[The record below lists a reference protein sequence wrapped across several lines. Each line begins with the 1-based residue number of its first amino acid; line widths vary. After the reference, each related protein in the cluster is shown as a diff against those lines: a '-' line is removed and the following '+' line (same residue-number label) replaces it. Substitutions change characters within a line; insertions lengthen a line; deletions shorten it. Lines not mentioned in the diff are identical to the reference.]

1 MADGTTYEIDIPVD
15 GSQAVAAASTLDS
28 LAQALDRARAAST
41 AAAAAVSAGQAAY
54 AGAETAAMKAAAAA
68 ERLGVAATA
77 QQGKL
82 AAALETGDTSKIEAA
97 ATKLADLEA
106 RQAAAEA
113 TSSAAAAALAE
124 QAANLDALQLAA
136 TQAADAEAALARQLD
151 AATQAEEANAAAAK
165 QAEQAT
171 ASVAK
176 AAGGGGVKLGELEG
190 AMGKLGGPAGMV
202 GQKIAGVG
210 EAFRK
215 LAALGPAGIF
225 VGLAVATVAV
235 VAGLAMATVGLLK
248 FGLANADAARSSAL
262 LSQGIAGSV
271 EGGLALD
278 KTISS
283 LGSRVPIAA
292 DELRNMASTLAKTG
306 LKGDDLSAAL
316 ETAATRAAKLKFGP
330 DFAKAMLS
338 ADFQSQRLKAN
349 VGKIF
354 GGLKIEGFLGALQKG
369 AALFDENS
377 AAAQG
382 IKVVFES
389 MFQPLV
395 DGMANAIPKMIAG
408 FLQLEIW
415 ALKGLISIQQ
425 YQPTF
430 NLIGAV
436 VSAWASSVGQS
447 FAVVSTIAGAWLTS
461 IGQSIQALQALGT
474 LGSSALSG
482 LSSAALSVRQFLLG
496 LSLVDIGMAMVKG
509 LADGITGGAAS
520 VIAAITG
527 VATGAIAAARKALDS
542 HSPSRKFRAIGGDTT
557 DGMKEGVDDGAD
569 AVQGS
574 LEAMVAP
581 PAVDAAASAPGARAG
596 SGGGTT
602 VTIGSL
608 TIQIDGA
615 GGDAKSIAEEC
626 RKAFLDLVE
635 GLAQQG
641 GGMVPNA

>member
-41 AAAAAVSAGQAAY
+41 AAAAAVAAGQAAY

-82 AAALETGDTSKIEAA
+82 AAALETGDASKIEAA

-113 TSSAAAAALAE
+113 TSSSAAAALAE
-124 QAANLDALQLAA
+124 QAANLDALQVAA
-136 TQAADAEAALARQLD
+136 TAAADAEAGLARRLD
-151 AATQAEEANAAAAK
+151 AATQAEEANARAAK
-165 QAEQAT
+165 ETEQAT
-171 ASVAK
+171 AAAGK
-176 AAGGGGVKLGELEG
+176 AASGGGVKFGELEG

-225 VGLAVATVAV
+225 VGLAVATIAV

-292 DELRNMASTLAKTG
+292 DELRSMAGTLAKTG
-306 LKGDDLSAAL
+306 LKGDELSAAL
-316 ETAATRAAKLKFGP
+316 ETAAMKAAKLKFGP

-354 GGLKIEGFLGALQKG
+354 GGLKIEGLLTALSKVGAL
-369 AALFDENS
+369 FEEDS
-377 AAAQG
+377 AAAKG
-382 IKVVFES
+382 IKAIFES
-389 MFQPLV
+389 FFQPLV
-395 DGMANAIPKMIAG
+395 DGMTNAVPKFIAG
-408 FLQLEIW
+408 FLQFEIW
-415 ALKGLISIQQ
+415 ALKGLIAIQQ
-425 YQPTF
+425 YQPIF
-430 NLIGAV
+430 NVVGAV
-436 VSAWASSVGQS
+436 IMGWMAGIGQS
-447 FAVVSTIAGAWLTS
+447 FQVAAMFISGMAMTFMMFGSLAA
-461 IGQSIQALQALGT
+461 QALQFLSDTALKVRTVLQGIS
-474 LGSSALSG
+474 LRDVG
-482 LSSAALSVRQFLLG
+482 AAIVQ
-496 LSLVDIGMAMVKG
+496 GM
-509 LADGITGGAAS
+509 ADGITSGGQA
-520 VIAAITG
+520 VIAAVTG
-527 VATGAIAAARKALDS
+527 VASAATAAAKKALGIQ
-542 HSPSRKFRAIGGDTT
+542 SPSKVFAEIGGYTSE
-557 DGMKEGVDDGAD
+557 GMAQGVDDGTD

-615 GGDAKSIAEEC
+615 GGAAKNIAEEC

-641 GGMVPNA
+641 GGMVPSA

>member
-28 LAQALDRARAAST
+28 LAQALERAGAAST

-124 QAANLDALQLAA
+124 QAANLDALQAA
-136 TQAADAEAALARQLD
+136 AAAAAEAEAGLARQLE
-151 AATQAEEANAAAAK
+151 AATQAEQANAAAAK
-165 QAEQAT
+165 QTEQAT
-171 ASVAK
+171 AAAAK

-202 GQKIAGVG
+202 GQKVAGIG

-248 FGLANADAARSSAL
+248 FGLANADAARTSAL

-271 EGGLALD
+271 AGGAKLD
-278 KTISS
+278 ATISA

-292 DELRNMASTLAKTG
+292 DELRSMAGTLAKTG
-306 LKGDDLSAAL
+306 LKGDELSAAL
-316 ETAATRAAKLKFGP
+316 ETAAVKAAKLKFGP

-338 ADFQSQRLKAN
+338 ADFQTQRLKAN

-354 GGLKIEGFLGALQKG
+354 GGLKIEGLLTALSKVGAL
-369 AALFDENS
+369 FEEDS
-377 AAAQG
+377 AAAKG
-382 IKVVFES
+382 IKAIFES
-389 MFQPLV
+389 FFQPLV
-395 DGMANAIPKMIAG
+395 DGITNAVPKFIAG
-408 FLQLEIW
+408 FLQFEIW
-415 ALKGLISIQQ
+415 ALKGLIAIQK
-425 YQPTF
+425 YQPIF
-430 NLIGAV
+430 NVVGAV
-436 VSAWASSVGQS
+436 IMGWMS
-447 FAVVSTIAGAWLTS
+447 S
-461 IGQSIQALQALGT
+461 IGQSFGFAYDIIAGTASGLVALGA
-474 LGSSALSG
+474 LGSSALAG

-542 HSPSRKFRAIGGDTT
+542 HSPSRKFRALGGDTT
-557 DGMKEGVDDGAD
+557 EGMKEGVDDGAD

-596 SGGGTT
+596 SGGGAT

-641 GGMVPNA
+641 GGMVPDA

>member
-1 MADGTTYEIDIPVD
+1 VADGTTYEIDIPVD

-41 AAAAAVSAGQAAY
+41 AAASAVTAGQAAY

-151 AATQAEEANAAAAK
+151 AATQAEEANARAAK
-165 QAEQAT
+165 ETEQAT
-171 ASVAK
+171 GAAGK
-176 AAGGGGVKLGELEG
+176 AAAGGGVKLGELEG

-316 ETAATRAAKLKFGP
+316 ETAATKAAKLKFGP

-354 GGLKIEGFLGALQKG
+354 GGLKIEGLLTALSKVGAL
-369 AALFDENS
+369 FEEDS
-377 AAAQG
+377 AAAKG
-382 IKVVFES
+382 IKAIFES
-389 MFQPLV
+389 FFQPLV
-395 DGMANAIPKMIAG
+395 DGITNAVPKFIAG
-408 FLQLEIW
+408 FLQFEIW
-415 ALKGLISIQQ
+415 ALKGLIAIQK
-425 YQPTF
+425 YQPVF
-430 NLIGAV
+430 NVVGAV
-436 VSAWASSVGQS
+436 IMGWMS
-447 FAVVSTIAGAWLTS
+447 S
-461 IGQSIQALQALGT
+461 IGQSFGFAYDIIAGTASGLVALGA
-474 LGSSALSG
+474 LGSSALAG
-482 LSSAALSVRQFLLG
+482 LSAAALSVRQFLLG

-596 SGGGTT
+596 SGGGMT

>member
-28 LAQALDRARAAST
+28 LAQALERAGAAST
-41 AAAAAVSAGQAAY
+41 AAAAAVAAGQAAY

-113 TSSAAAAALAE
+113 TSSSAAAALAE
-124 QAANLDALQLAA
+124 QAANLDALQVAA
-136 TQAADAEAALARQLD
+136 TAAADAEAGLARQLD
-151 AATQAEEANAAAAK
+151 AATQAEEANARAAK
-165 QAEQAT
+165 ETEQAT
-171 ASVAK
+171 AAAGK
-176 AAGGGGVKLGELEG
+176 AAAGGGVKFGELEG

-225 VGLAVATVAV
+225 VGLAVATIAV

-278 KTISS
+278 KTISG

-292 DELRNMASTLAKTG
+292 DELRSMASTLAKTG
-306 LKGDDLSAAL
+306 LKGDELSAAL
-316 ETAATRAAKLKFGP
+316 ETAATKAAKLKFGP

-354 GGLKIEGFLGALQKG
+354 GGLKIEGLLTALSKVGAL
-369 AALFDENS
+369 FEEDS
-377 AAAQG
+377 AAAKG
-382 IKVVFES
+382 IKAIFES
-389 MFQPLV
+389 FFQPLV
-395 DGMANAIPKMIAG
+395 DGITNAVPKFIAG
-408 FLQLEIW
+408 FLQFEIW
-415 ALKGLISIQQ
+415 ALKGLIAIQK
-425 YQPTF
+425 YQPIF
-430 NLIGAV
+430 NVVGAV
-436 VSAWASSVGQS
+436 IMGWMS
-447 FAVVSTIAGAWLTS
+447 S
-461 IGQSIQALQALGT
+461 IGQSFGFAYDIIAGTASGLVALGA
-474 LGSSALSG
+474 LGSSALAG
-482 LSSAALSVRQFLLG
+482 LSSAALSVRTFLLG

>member
-1 MADGTTYEIDIPVD
+1 MDGTTYEIDIPVD
-15 GSQAVAAASTLDS
+15 GSQAVAAASTLDT
-28 LAQALDRARAAST
+28 LAQALERAGAAS
-41 AAAAAVSAGQAAY
+41 AAAASAVAAGQAAY
-54 AGAETAAMKAAAAA
+54 AGAESAAMKAAAAA

-124 QAANLDALQLAA
+124 QAANLDALQAAA
-136 TQAADAEAALARQLD
+136 TAAAEAEAGLARQLD

-165 QAEQAT
+165 QTEAAT
-171 ASVAK
+171 AAAAK

-202 GQKIAGVG
+202 GQKVAGIG

-215 LAALGPAGIF
+215 LSALGPAGIF
-225 VGLAVATVAV
+225 VGLAVAAVAV

-248 FGLANADAARSSAL
+248 FGLANADAARTSAL

-271 EGGLALD
+271 AGGAKLD
-278 KTISS
+278 ATISA

-292 DELRNMASTLAKTG
+292 DELRSMAGTLAKTG
-306 LKGDDLSAAL
+306 LKGDELSAAL
-316 ETAATRAAKLKFGP
+316 ETAAVKAAKLKFGP

-354 GGLKIEGFLGALQKG
+354 GGLKIEGLLTALSKAG
-369 AALFDENS
+369 ALFDENS

-461 IGQSIQALQALGT
+461 IGQSIQALQALGA
-474 LGSSALSG
+474 LGGQALDG
-482 LSSAALSVRQFLLG
+482 LSAAALSVRQFLLG
-496 LSLVDIGMAMVKG
+496 LSLADVGMALVKG
-509 LADGITGGAAS
+509 LADGITAGGAA
-520 VIAAITG
+520 VVGAVTGIAS
-527 VATGAIAAARKALDS
+527 GAVAAAKAALQIK
-542 HSPSRKFRAIGGDTT
+542 SPSKVFAEIGGHTAA
-557 DGMKEGVDDGAD
+557 GMSEGVDDGAD

-581 PAVDAAASAPGARAG
+581 PAVDAAGGAGARAG

-641 GGMVPNA
+641 AGMVPDA

>member
-28 LAQALDRARAAST
+28 LAQALERAGAAST

-124 QAANLDALQLAA
+124 QAANLDALQAA
-136 TQAADAEAALARQLD
+136 AAAAAEAEAGLARQLE
-151 AATQAEEANAAAAK
+151 AATQAEQANAAAAK
-165 QAEQAT
+165 QTEQAT
-171 ASVAK
+171 AAAAK

-202 GQKIAGVG
+202 GQKVAGIG

-248 FGLANADAARSSAL
+248 FGLANADAARTSAL

-271 EGGLALD
+271 AGGAKLD
-278 KTISS
+278 ATISA

-292 DELRNMASTLAKTG
+292 DELRSMAGTLAKTG
-306 LKGDDLSAAL
+306 LKGDELSAAL
-316 ETAATRAAKLKFGP
+316 ETAAVKAAKLKFGP

-338 ADFQSQRLKAN
+338 ADFQTQRLKAN

-354 GGLKIEGFLGALQKG
+354 GGLKIEGLLTALSKVGAL
-369 AALFDENS
+369 FEEDS
-377 AAAQG
+377 AAAKG
-382 IKVVFES
+382 IKAIFES
-389 MFQPLV
+389 FFQPLV
-395 DGMANAIPKMIAG
+395 DGITNAVPKFIAG
-408 FLQLEIW
+408 FLQFEIW
-415 ALKGLISIQQ
+415 ALKGLIAIQK
-425 YQPTF
+425 YQPIF
-430 NLIGAV
+430 NVVGAV
-436 VSAWASSVGQS
+436 IMGWMS
-447 FAVVSTIAGAWLTS
+447 S
-461 IGQSIQALQALGT
+461 IGQSFGFAYDIIAGTASGLVALGA
-474 LGSSALSG
+474 LGSSALAG

-542 HSPSRKFRAIGGDTT
+542 HSPSRKFRALGGDTT
-557 DGMKEGVDDGAD
+557 EGMKEGVDDGAD

-596 SGGGTT
+596 SGGGMT

-641 GGMVPNA
+641 GGMVPDA

>member
-41 AAAAAVSAGQAAY
+41 AAASAVAAGQAAY

-124 QAANLDALQLAA
+124 QAANLDALQVAA
-136 TQAADAEAALARQLD
+136 TAAADAEAGLARQLD
-151 AATQAEEANAAAAK
+151 AATQAEEANARAAK
-165 QAEQAT
+165 ETEQAT
-171 ASVAK
+171 AAAGK
-176 AAGGGGVKLGELEG
+176 AAAGGGVKLGELEG

-316 ETAATRAAKLKFGP
+316 ETAATKAAKLKFGP

-461 IGQSIQALQALGT
+461 IGQSIQALQALGA
-474 LGSSALSG
+474 LGGQALDG
-482 LSSAALSVRQFLLG
+482 LSAAALSVRQFLLG
-496 LSLVDIGMAMVKG
+496 LSLADVGMALVKG
-509 LADGITGGAAS
+509 LADGITGGGAA
-520 VIAAITG
+520 VLAAVTG
-527 VATGAIAAARKALDS
+527 VANSAVAAAKRALGI
-542 HSPSRKFRAIGGDTT
+542 HSPSKVFAEIGGHTAE
-557 DGMKEGVDDGAD
+557 GMSVGVDAGAD

-581 PAVDAAASAPGARAG
+581 PAPAAPAGGAGAAPASA
-596 SGGGTT
+596 SGGMT
-602 VTIGSL
+602 VTIGS
-608 TIQIDGA
+608 IVFQVEGNA
-615 GGDAKSIAEEC
+615 EGGK
-626 RKAFLDLVE
+626 KAFAELVNLLE

-641 GGMVPNA
+641 GGMVPDA

>member
-28 LAQALDRARAAST
+28 LAQALDRAGAAST
-41 AAAAAVSAGQAAY
+41 AAASALSAGQVAY

-106 RQAAAEA
+106 RQAAAAA

-124 QAANLDALQLAA
+124 QAVNLDALQVAA
-136 TQAADAEAALARQLD
+136 TSAADAEATLTRQLD

-165 QAEQAT
+165 KTEQAT
-171 ASVAK
+171 AAAGK
-176 AAGGGGVKLGELEG
+176 AAAGGGVKLGELEG

-225 VGLAVATVAV
+225 VGLAVATIAV

-248 FGLANADAARSSAL
+248 FGLANADAARTSAL

-271 EGGLALD
+271 AGGAQLD
-278 KTISS
+278 ATISS

-306 LKGDDLSAAL
+306 LKGDELSAAL
-316 ETAATRAAKLKFGP
+316 ETAATKAAKLKFGP

-354 GGLKIEGFLGALQKG
+354 GGLKIEGLLTALSKVGAL
-369 AALFDENS
+369 FEEDS
-377 AAAQG
+377 AAAKG
-382 IKVVFES
+382 IKAIFES
-389 MFQPLV
+389 FFQPLV
-395 DGMANAIPKMIAG
+395 DGMTNAVPKFIAG
-408 FLQLEIW
+408 FLQFEIW
-415 ALKGLISIQQ
+415 ALKGLIAIQR
-425 YQPTF
+425 YQPVF
-430 NLIGAV
+430 DV
-436 VSAWASSVGQS
+436 VGTVVMAWLTGIGQS
-447 FAVVSTIAGAWLTS
+447 FVLIYDGAVF
-461 IGQSIQALQALGT
+461 ALG
-474 LGSSALSG
+474 G
-482 LSSAALSVRQFLLG
+482 LVAIGEGGAAALGWLSDKALEVRAFLQG
-496 LSLVDIGMAMVKG
+496 LSLADVGMAMVQG
-509 LADGITGGAAS
+509 LANGITGGGAA
-520 VIAAITG
+520 VLAAITG
-527 VATGAIAAARKALDS
+527 VAGSAIAAAKKSLGIK
-542 HSPSRKFRAIGGDTT
+542 SPSKVFAEIGGYTSE
-557 DGMKEGVDDGAD
+557 GMAQGVDDGAD

-581 PAVDAAASAPGARAG
+581 PADGAGAPAAGGARAG

-615 GGDAKSIAEEC
+615 GGDAKGIAEEC

>member
-28 LAQALDRARAAST
+28 LAQALERAGAAST
-41 AAAAAVSAGQAAY
+41 AAASAVAAGQAAY

-113 TSSAAAAALAE
+113 TSSSAAAALAE

-165 QAEQAT
+165 ETEQAT
-171 ASVAK
+171 AAAGK
-176 AAGGGGVKLGELEG
+176 AAAGGGVKFGELEG

-225 VGLAVATVAV
+225 VGLAVATIAV

-278 KTISS
+278 KTISG

-292 DELRNMASTLAKTG
+292 DELRSMASTLAKTG
-306 LKGDDLSAAL
+306 LKGDELSAAL
-316 ETAATRAAKLKFGP
+316 ETAATKAAKLKFGP

-354 GGLKIEGFLGALQKG
+354 GGLKIEGLLTALSKVGAL
-369 AALFDENS
+369 FEEDS
-377 AAAQG
+377 AAAKG
-382 IKVVFES
+382 IKAIFES
-389 MFQPLV
+389 FFQPLV
-395 DGMANAIPKMIAG
+395 DGITNAVPKFIAG
-408 FLQLEIW
+408 FLQFEIW
-415 ALKGLISIQQ
+415 ALKGLIAIQK
-425 YQPTF
+425 YQPIF
-430 NLIGAV
+430 NAVGAV
-436 VSAWASSVGQS
+436 IMGWMS
-447 FAVVSTIAGAWLTS
+447 S
-461 IGQSIQALQALGT
+461 IGQSFGFAYDIIAGTASGLVALGA
-474 LGSSALSG
+474 LGSSALAG

-596 SGGGTT
+596 SGGGMT

-615 GGDAKSIAEEC
+615 GGDAKNIAEEC

-641 GGMVPNA
+641 GGMVPT

>member
-1 MADGTTYEIDIPVD
+1 MDGTTYEIDIPVD
-15 GSQAVAAASTLDS
+15 GSQAVAAASTLDT
-28 LAQALDRARAAST
+28 LAQALERAGAAS
-41 AAAAAVSAGQAAY
+41 AAAASAVAAGQAAY
-54 AGAETAAMKAAAAA
+54 AGAESAAMKAAAAA

-124 QAANLDALQLAA
+124 QAANLDALQAAA
-136 TQAADAEAALARQLD
+136 TAAAEAEAGLARQLD

-165 QAEQAT
+165 QTEAAT
-171 ASVAK
+171 AAAAK

-202 GQKIAGVG
+202 GQKVAGIG

-215 LAALGPAGIF
+215 LSALGPAGIF

-248 FGLANADAARSSAL
+248 FGLANADAARTSAL

-271 EGGLALD
+271 AGGAKLD
-278 KTISS
+278 ATISA

-292 DELRNMASTLAKTG
+292 DELRSMAGTLAKTG
-306 LKGDDLSAAL
+306 LKGDELSAAL
-316 ETAATRAAKLKFGP
+316 ETAAVKAAKLKFGP

-354 GGLKIEGFLGALQKG
+354 GGLKIEGLLTALSKAG
-369 AALFDENS
+369 ALFDENS
-377 AAAQG
+377 AAAKA

-389 MFQPLV
+389 FFQPLV
-395 DGMANAIPKMIAG
+395 DGMTGVVPKMVAG
-408 FLQLEIW
+408 FLQFEIW
-415 ALKGLISIQQ
+415 ALRGLIAIQK
-425 YQPTF
+425 YQPVF
-430 NLIGAV
+430 NVVGAV
-436 VSAWASSVGQS
+436 IVGWMSSIRQS
-447 FAVVSTIAGAWLTS
+447 FGFAIDIIAGTASGL
-461 IGQSIQALQALGT
+461 GALGAM
-474 LGSSALSG
+474 GAAALAG
-482 LSSAALSVRQFLLG
+482 LSSAALSVRTFLQSINLAEIG
-496 LSLVDIGMAMVKG
+496 LAMVTG
-509 LADGITGGAAS
+509 LASGITAGGAA
-520 VIAAITG
+520 VVGAVTGIAS
-527 VATGAIAAARKALDS
+527 GAVAAAKAALQIK
-542 HSPSRKFRAIGGDTT
+542 SPSKVFAEIGGHTAA
-557 DGMKEGVDDGAD
+557 GMSEGVDDGAD

-574 LEAMVAP
+574 LEAMVEP
-581 PAVDAAASAPGARAG
+581 PAADGTASAGARG
-596 SGGGTT
+596 SSGGGTT

-641 GGMVPNA
+641 AGMVPDA

>member
-28 LAQALDRARAAST
+28 LAQALERAGAAST

-54 AGAETAAMKAAAAA
+54 AGAEAAAMKAAAAA

-124 QAANLDALQLAA
+124 QAANLDALQAAA
-136 TQAADAEAALARQLD
+136 TAAADAEAALARQLD
-151 AATQAEEANAAAAK
+151 AATQAEEANARAAK
-165 QAEQAT
+165 ETEQAT
-171 ASVAK
+171 AAAGK
-176 AAGGGGVKLGELEG
+176 AAAGGGVKLGELEG

-248 FGLANADAARSSAL
+248 FGLANADAARTSAL

-271 EGGLALD
+271 AGGAKLD
-278 KTISS
+278 ATISA

-292 DELRNMASTLAKTG
+292 DELRSMAGTLAKTG
-306 LKGDDLSAAL
+306 LKGDALSAAL
-316 ETAATRAAKLKFGP
+316 ETAATKAAKLKFGP

-354 GGLKIEGFLGALQKG
+354 GGLKIEGLLTALSKVGAL
-369 AALFDENS
+369 FEEDS
-377 AAAQG
+377 AAAKG
-382 IKVVFES
+382 IKAIFES
-389 MFQPLV
+389 FFQPLV
-395 DGMANAIPKMIAG
+395 DGITNAVPKFIAG
-408 FLQLEIW
+408 FLQFEIW
-415 ALKGLISIQQ
+415 ALKGLIAIQK
-425 YQPTF
+425 YQPIF
-430 NLIGAV
+430 NVVGAV
-436 VSAWASSVGQS
+436 IMGWMS
-447 FAVVSTIAGAWLTS
+447 S
-461 IGQSIQALQALGT
+461 IGQSFGFAYDIIAGTASGLVALGA
-474 LGSSALSG
+474 LGSSALAG

-542 HSPSRKFRAIGGDTT
+542 HSPSRKFRALGGDTT
-557 DGMKEGVDDGAD
+557 EGMKEGVDDGAD

-596 SGGGTT
+596 SGGGMT

-641 GGMVPNA
+641 GGMVPDA